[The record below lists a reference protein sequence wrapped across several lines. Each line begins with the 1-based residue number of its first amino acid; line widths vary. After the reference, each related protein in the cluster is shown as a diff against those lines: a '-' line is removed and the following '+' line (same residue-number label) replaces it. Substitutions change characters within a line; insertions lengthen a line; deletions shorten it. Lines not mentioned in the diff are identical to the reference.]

1 MKIMN
6 LALANIRK
14 SKSETASLLIFII
27 IAALL
32 LNLGVTIVT
41 QINSFFDQKAEQL
54 QDPHVAVIID
64 EASYKPSF
72 NEYLTKYPGV
82 INTEIEE
89 VVNMEVAKFNFGAG
103 ELSTNV
109 IFLNADAN
117 RNIAPLSLIDELK
130 TSSTNAI
137 YMPYSFK
144 QNSGYHLGDQ
154 FHITYKEKEY
164 SFQIAGFFETTMM
177 GTSNISSMKFMLSD
191 HAYQQLADELDGFA
205 DAYML
210 SAIMEDPTKS
220 GQLENDMLKEIEN
233 ALRDSHLTSYYSSI
247 SIQVTKDIVLLTVNI
262 IAVMLVT
269 FSGIIVL
276 VSLIVIKFRVS
287 NNIEDGMTNIG
298 VLKAIGYTS
307 KQILLSIILQYIFVS
322 VCGSMI
328 GIVLSYALIPLVGAI
343 IATLCG
349 LIWTVD
355 LNLLINVICML
366 LITCCVVIVTLLSA
380 VRVRK
385 LHPII
390 ALRGGIQTHS
400 FRKVY
405 FPLESTRGGLHFLL
419 ALKAMV
425 ANFKQNMMIV
435 IIITALTF
443 ASVFSAVF
451 YYNIAT
457 DKTAFV
463 NLFGAEPASVMIFAK
478 PDADAEQFKGQLQQ
492 LEHVNKVNIFDAI
505 TTKIDGQTV
514 YTDVTEDYN
523 ELNNNTVYEGRQ
535 PKHENEISI
544 SWVVAELIH
553 KGIGDTVE
561 VEYGA
566 ETVSFLVTGLSQSIG
581 NLGQTAALRLDGV
594 QQLDGDYK
602 AKNYYVYLEND
613 ELNKEFLQKVQQLY
627 GDSIAESLDMNEIIK
642 AQTSIYV
649 AAVFAIMIIV
659 LTITVL
665 VVVTIIYLIIKTMI
679 TKRKKEF
686 GIMKA
691 IGYSTIQLMHQIS
704 IGFIPVIIAG
714 VTIGGV
720 LGYFYTNPMLSL
732 FLSGAGVKRLDF
744 IVHLPII
751 LALCFGILLLGYI
764 VSMLVSLK
772 IRKVTTYSLI
782 TE

>member
-1 MKIMN
+1 MKVMN

-14 SKSETASLLIFII
+14 SKSETASLLIFIL

-54 QDPHVAVIID
+54 KDPHLAVIID

-72 NEYLTKYPGV
+72 SEYLTNYPGV

-89 VVNMEVAKFNFGAG
+89 VVNMEVAKFNFGEG
-103 ELSTNV
+103 ELSTNL
-109 IFLNADAN
+109 IFLNADAE
-117 RNIAPLSLIDELK
+117 RNIAPLKLLEQLEPASG
-130 TSSTNAI
+130 NGI

-144 QNSGYHLGDQ
+144 QNSGYQLGDS
-154 FHITYKEKEY
+154 FSITYKEKSY
-164 SFQIAGFFETTMM
+164 QFQIAGFFETTMM
-177 GTSNISSMKFMLSD
+177 GTSNISSMKVMLTD
-191 HAYQQLADELDGFA
+191 QAYQQLAAELDGFS
-205 DAYML
+205 DALML
-210 SAIMEDPTKS
+210 SAVMEDPALS
-220 GQLENDMLKEIEN
+220 GQLENDMLKEIEST
-233 ALRDSHLTSYYSSI
+233 LRDYDSTPYYSSI

-269 FSGIIVL
+269 FSCIIVL

-307 KQILLSIILQYIFVS
+307 KQILSSIALQYILVS
-322 VCGSMI
+322 VCGSII
-328 GIVLSYALIPLVGAI
+328 GIALSYALIPLVGAI
-343 IATLCG
+343 ISTLCG
-349 LIWTVD
+349 LIWT
-355 LNLLINVICML
+355 LNLNLVINAICML

-380 VRVRK
+380 FRVRK

-405 FPLESTRGGLHFLL
+405 FPLESTKGGLHFLL
-419 ALKAMV
+419 ALKAIV
-425 ANFKQNMMIV
+425 ANLKQNIMIF
-435 IIITALTF
+435 IIIAALTF

-463 NLFGAEPASVMIFAK
+463 NLFGAEPASVMIIAK
-478 PDADAEQFKGQLQQ
+478 PDIDAEQFKSQLQKMD
-492 LEHVNKVNIFDAI
+492 HVNKVNILDTIA
-505 TTKIDGQTV
+505 TKIDGETV
-514 YTDVTEDYN
+514 YTDVTLDYN
-523 ELNNNTVYEGRQ
+523 ELINNTVYEGRQ

-544 SWVVAELIH
+544 SWVVADLID

-566 ETVSFLVTGLSQSIG
+566 ETGSFLVTGLSQSIG
-581 NLGQTAALRLDGV
+581 NLGQTAALSLDGV
-594 QQLDGDYK
+594 RQLDGDYTG
-602 AKNYYVYLEND
+602 KNYYVYLDGGSPN
-613 ELNKEFLQKVQQLY
+613 EFLQEVQQLY
-627 GDSIAESLDMNEIIK
+627 GDTIAETLDMDEIIQ

-704 IGFIPVIIAG
+704 IGFLPVLIGG
-714 VTIGGV
+714 VALGGV

-732 FLSGAGVKRLDF
+732 FLSGAGVKQLDF

-751 LALCFGILLLGYI
+751 LALCLGILLLGYI
-764 VSMLVSLK
+764 VSMLVSFK